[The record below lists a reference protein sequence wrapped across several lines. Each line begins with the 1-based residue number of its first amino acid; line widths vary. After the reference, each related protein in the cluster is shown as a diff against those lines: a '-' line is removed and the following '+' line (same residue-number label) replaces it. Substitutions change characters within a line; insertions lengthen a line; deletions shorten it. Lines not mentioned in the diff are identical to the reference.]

1 MFAWIYDHL
10 TQSKVFSLM
19 AQCIQ
24 PFSRI
29 KIWCYFAIWRGFL
42 QALILKNCGWHFP
55 PNFSSSAMINF
66 LKGHPTRT
74 IVPVKEIANAYNRVL
89 LDSDY
94 LSYDTDPENQ
104 HPLAYGTDPGN
115 LDVRKTIANWVNDK
129 YKVKSTRADLINLTA
144 GASYGVANI
153 LASTTTPQLTKK
165 AFVVTPTYF
174 LINNVFVD
182 AGLGDDLI
190 AINETSLGE
199 YDLDLAKLESELQ
212 IHGET
217 GVDNII
223 KDPRGERKI
232 YQFVVYLVPAFSNP
246 GGVTYSLKTREKLLQ
261 LARQYD
267 MLLISDDVYEFLD
280 YSSTGIPAPVLK
292 INQID
297 QATVTNKY
305 GNYISNATFSKII
318 APGLRV
324 GWQESATPHIV
335 QQLSITGANKSGGT
349 PSQLSTLVVADL
361 IESGKL
367 DSIIVNFKSVYAKRA
382 KVLKESIEKYLPAGT
397 EVYGGN
403 GGYFLWVKLPQHI
416 NNRAVI
422 ENLPTRGVIIPSGEA
437 FEVLGQQ
444 NRQHWGD
451 HCVRLS
457 ISYLTS
463 EEIEKGVKI
472 WGETIAELG

>member
-1 MFAWIYDHL
+1 LQSLAGEDLALPYLLDKKVCMFLHYFNNNNLNSTTHL
-10 TQSKVFSLM
+10 
-19 AQCIQ
+19 
-24 PFSRI
+24 
-29 KIWCYFAIWRGFL
+29 
-42 QALILKNCGWHFP
+42 
-55 PNFSSSAMINF
+55 AMINF
-66 LKGHPTRT
+66 LKGHPTRA

-94 LSYDTDPENQ
+94 LSYDTDPNNQ

-115 LDVRKTIANWVNDK
+115 LDVRTTVANWLNNK
-129 YKVKSTRADLINLTA
+129 YKIKSTTADLINLTA

-153 LASTTTPQLTKK
+153 LASTTSPQLTKK

-190 AINETSLGE
+190 AINETSSGE
-199 YDLDLAKLESELQ
+199 YELDLEKLESELQ
-212 IHGET
+212 THGKT
-217 GVDNII
+217 GVNNVL

-232 YQFVVYLVPAFSNP
+232 YQFVMYLVPAFSNP

-261 LARQYD
+261 LAREYD

-280 YSSTGIPAPVLK
+280 YSSTTLIPPPVLK
-292 INQID
+292 INHLD
-297 QATVTNKY
+297 QKTVSNKY
-305 GNYISNATFSKII
+305 GNSISNATFSKII

-324 GWQESATPHIV
+324 GWQESATPALV

-349 PSQLSTLVVADL
+349 PSQLSTFVVANL
-361 IESGKL
+361 IESGQL
-367 DSIIVNFKSVYAKRA
+367 DTIILNFKSIYAERA
-382 KVLKESIEKYLPAGT
+382 EILKQSIQKYLPSGT
-397 EVYGGN
+397 KVYGGD
-403 GGYFLWVKLPQHI
+403 GGYFLWVELPKEI

-422 ENLPTRGVIIPSGEA
+422 QHLAEKDVIIPSGEG
-437 FEVLGQQ
+437 FEVLGSE
-444 NRQHWGD
+444 NRQGWGD

-472 WGETIAELG
+472 WGETIAELSSK

>member
-1 MFAWIYDHL
+1 
-10 TQSKVFSLM
+10 
-19 AQCIQ
+19 
-24 PFSRI
+24 
-29 KIWCYFAIWRGFL
+29 
-42 QALILKNCGWHFP
+42 
-55 PNFSSSAMINF
+55 MINF
-66 LKGHPTRT
+66 LKGHPSRA
-74 IVPVKEIANAYNRVL
+74 IIPVKEIANAYNRVL

-94 LSYDTDPENQ
+94 LSYDTDPNNQ

-115 LDVRKTIANWVNDK
+115 LDVRTTIANWINDK
-129 YKVKSTRADLINLTA
+129 YNITSTTADLINLTA

-182 AGLGDDLI
+182 AGLGDELI
-190 AINETSLGE
+190 AINETLSGE
-199 YDLDLAKLESELQ
+199 YELDLEKLESELKKY
-212 IHGET
+212 GEV
-217 GVDNII
+217 GVENIVQ
-223 KDPRGERKI
+223 DPRGERKI
-232 YQFVVYLVPAFSNP
+232 YQFVMYLVPTFSNP
-246 GGVTYSLKTREKLLQ
+246 GGVTYSLRTREKLLQ

-280 YSSTGIPAPVLK
+280 YSSPSTIPPPPAAK

-297 QATVTNKY
+297 QETVSSKY
-305 GNYISNATFSKII
+305 GNSISNATFSKII

-324 GWQESATPHIV
+324 GWQESATPALV

-349 PSQLSTLVVADL
+349 PSQLSTLVVANL

-367 DSIIVNFKSVYAKRA
+367 DTIITNFKSIYAERA
-382 KVLKESIEKYLPAGT
+382 QVLKKSVEKYLPPQT
-397 EVYGGN
+397 QVYGGD
-403 GGYFLWVKLPQHI
+403 GGYFLWVRLPNGI
-416 NNRAVI
+416 DNRAVI
-422 ENLPTRGVIIPSGEA
+422 GKLATKGVVIPSGEG
-437 FEVLGQQ
+437 FEVSGPQ

-463 EEIEKGVKI
+463 EEIEEGVKI
-472 WGETIAELG
+472 WGETIAELSKK